1 MHGARGEG
9 GGTSHVGFCKLRFTL
24 WCPTIGIVS
33 NTKDNV
39 PTVATKPSVPSPS
52 RRDVTSVDK
61 VLGPPELRIVRWSRQ
76 STDTGFDV
84 FCGKRG
90 APGTYFVGRTR
101 LAGASSLL
109 DDGATLNVS
118 PPRGVCLSTYDV
130 WSIAMNDCGALC
142 VRPATAQAGA
152 APASIDTGNPGLEP
166 LQPEPELASAA
177 SGAQAS
183 AQVDNPQASTIA
195 FGRVPLDNDVVGV
208 DVVDLSV
215 DSDGT
220 VSPLA

>member
-1 MHGARGEG
+1 M
-9 GGTSHVGFCKLRFTL
+9 
-24 WCPTIGIVS
+24 S

-52 RRDVTSVDK
+52 RRDVTSVEK
-61 VLGPPELRIVRWSRQ
+61 VPGPPELWIVRWSRDR
-76 STDTGFDV
+76 SDDTRGGFDV
-84 FCGKRG
+84 FCGKKG

-118 PPRGVCLSTYDV
+118 PPRGVCSSTYDV

-152 APASIDTGNPGLEP
+152 APTSIDTGNPGPEP
-166 LQPEPELASAA
+166 LQPEPGLASAA

-195 FGRVPLDNDVVGV
+195 FGRMPLDNDVAGV
-208 DVVDLSV
+208 DVVDVSV
-215 DSDGT
+215 DSDGA

>member
-1 MHGARGEG
+1 
-9 GGTSHVGFCKLRFTL
+9 
-24 WCPTIGIVS
+24 
-33 NTKDNV
+33 
-39 PTVATKPSVPSPS
+39 VATKPSVPSPS
-52 RRDVTSVDK
+52 RRDVTSVEK

-118 PPRGVCLSTYDV
+118 PPRGVCSSTYDV

-142 VRPATAQAGA
+142 VGSTDSEPPAHLD
-152 APASIDTGNPGLEP
+152 SDLY
-166 LQPEPELASAA
+166 ASADV
-177 SGAQAS
+177 GADGTA
-183 AQVDNPQASTIA
+183 V
-195 FGRVPLDNDVVGV
+195 L
-208 DVVDLSV
+208 
-215 DSDGT
+215 DGT
-220 VSPLA
+220 VAPSL

>member
-1 MHGARGEG
+1 M
-9 GGTSHVGFCKLRFTL
+9 
-24 WCPTIGIVS
+24 
-33 NTKDNV
+33 
-39 PTVATKPSVPSPS
+39 ATKPSVPSPS
-52 RRDVTSVDK
+52 RRDVTSVEK

-118 PPRGVCLSTYDV
+118 PPRGVCSSTYDV

-142 VRPATAQAGA
+142 VGSTDSEPPAHLD
-152 APASIDTGNPGLEP
+152 SDLY
-166 LQPEPELASAA
+166 ASADV
-177 SGAQAS
+177 GADGTA
-183 AQVDNPQASTIA
+183 V
-195 FGRVPLDNDVVGV
+195 L
-208 DVVDLSV
+208 
-215 DSDGT
+215 DGT
-220 VSPLA
+220 VAPSL